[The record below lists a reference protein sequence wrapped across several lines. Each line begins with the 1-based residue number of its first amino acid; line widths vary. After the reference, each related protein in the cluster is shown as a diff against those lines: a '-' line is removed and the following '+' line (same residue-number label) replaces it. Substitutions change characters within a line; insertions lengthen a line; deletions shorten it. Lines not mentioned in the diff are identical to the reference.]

1 MAVTIINQGDSF
13 VPLVGEINRRATN
26 TIEVNY
32 HANHII
38 GVLLSFTKYSRSI
51 STRTNRERSDIFH
64 GAAVNFTGEQ
74 INCRK
79 PRVIRIMKTSRLLGC
94 KTESLSQGHKSV
106 FMSLCNLLLN
116 KYLGYIKPFVRAKR
130 APSRVFCKLHRSLL
144 TNNLNVKLS
153 SARWMSE

>member
-1 MAVTIINQGDSF
+1 MTVTIINQGDSF
-13 VPLVGEINRRATN
+13 VPLIGEIRWRATN

-38 GVLLSFTKYSRSI
+38 GGLLSFTKYSRSI

-64 GAAVNFTGEQ
+64 GFTGEQ